1 MTSGNSG
8 SSEDV
13 LITSSAAPP
22 STSASAAVI
31 GEAPIER
38 TSPIVPPT
46 AADEADEID
55 QTDEIDE
62 IDETAPAAGFVTGGG
77 FARVPPC
84 SGGYAP
90 GLGVAPM
97 AFCSRAVASSSS
109 AGVRARC
116 ERGCERGTRRAGGGI
131 QTSPKMALVPNW
143 HASQKG
149 NRGPTHEHAI
159 EGPLTSMQSRAHSRA
174 CKAAHPDRLERPP
187 SAAQSPR
194 RQGNR

>member
-8 SSEDV
+8 SSDDV

-38 TSPIVPPT
+38 TSPIEPPT

-116 ERGCERGTRRAGGGI
+116 ERGCERGTRR
-131 QTSPKMALVPNW
+131 
-143 HASQKG
+143 
-149 NRGPTHEHAI
+149 RGEHAEARREGAFRRVLRWHSSQNGTRPRKAI
-159 EGPLTSMQSRAHSRA
+159 EVPLTSMQSRAHSRA

>member
-31 GEAPIER
+31 GEAPIEM
-38 TSPIVPPT
+38 TSPIEPPT

-116 ERGCERGTRRAGGGI
+116 ERGTRRRGEHAEARREGI
-131 QTSPKMALVPNW
+131 RTSPNLAIVPKW

-149 NRGPTHEHAI
+149 NRGHTHEHAI
-159 EGPLTSMQSRAHSRA
+159 EGTLTSMQSNAS
-174 CKAAHPDRLERPP
+174 RPP
-187 SAAQSPR
+187 
-194 RQGNR
+194 

>member
-8 SSEDV
+8 SADDV

-31 GEAPIER
+31 GEAPIEM
-38 TSPIVPPT
+38 TSPPT
-46 AADEADEID
+46 TADETDEID

-62 IDETAPAAGFVTGGG
+62 IDETVPAVGFVTGGG

-90 GLGVAPM
+90 GLGVAPI

-116 ERGCERGTRRAGGGI
+116 ERGTRRRGEHAEAGI
-131 QTSPKMALVPNW
+131 RTSPNLAIVPKW

-149 NRGPTHEHAI
+149 NRGHTHEHAI
-159 EGPLTSMQSRAHSRA
+159 EGTLTSMQSNAS
-174 CKAAHPDRLERPP
+174 RPP
-187 SAAQSPR
+187 
-194 RQGNR
+194 